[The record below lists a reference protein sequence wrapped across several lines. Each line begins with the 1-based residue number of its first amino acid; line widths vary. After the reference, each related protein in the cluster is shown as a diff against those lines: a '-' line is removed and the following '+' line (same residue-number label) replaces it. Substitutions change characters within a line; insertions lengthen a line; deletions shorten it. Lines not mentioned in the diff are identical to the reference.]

1 MLVSD
6 VINST
11 VECENSIE
19 PETKTAIKITFAPA
33 GQSRICW
40 LPSAD
45 LTKASEFKFNTDLP
59 LNSALEPFLMCMRS
73 ILFFDKI
80 MIPVSVE
87 SQDCIPIQ
95 DKV

>member
-1 MLVSD
+1 
-6 VINST
+6 
-11 VECENSIE
+11 
-19 PETKTAIKITFAPA
+19 
-33 GQSRICW
+33 
-40 LPSAD
+40 
-45 LTKASEFKFNTDLP
+45 LP